1 MTTDKKTLGQAIDE
15 IVAAL
20 MALDEKS
27 RATAL
32 AAASAHLGMDTKPV
46 VAPMAAPVIGPAIV
60 PAIAA
65 APVRDIRSLKDEKQ
79 PENAKEM
86 ACVVA
91 YYLQH
96 HGPSSERS
104 DVVTAEDMVKYFK
117 QAHFPL
123 PKRVV
128 QLLIDARHSGYF
140 DAAERGKYRLN
151 AVGYNLVA
159 HSLPR
164 QSKAGK

>member
-1 MTTDKKTLGQAIDE
+1 MSAEKKTLGQAIDE

-20 MALDEKS
+20 SSLDEKA
-27 RATAL
+27 RPT
-32 AAASAHLGMDTKPV
+32 
-46 VAPMAAPVIGPAIV
+46 
-60 PAIAA
+60 AIAA
-65 APVRDIRSLKDEKQ
+65 ACAHMGLDRPAVSTGAPLSPPLSSPRPSSPPQRPTDIRSLKEEKQ

-91 YYLQH
+91 YYLQQLA
-96 HGPSSERS
+96 PDSERK
-104 DVVTAEDMVKYFK
+104 DTVTTDDMAKYFK

-123 PKRVV
+123 PKQIR

-140 DAAERGKYRLN
+140 DPADRGTYRLN

-159 HSLPR
+159 HALPR
-164 QSKAGK
+164 HMKTGK